1 MVEAEGTPIPTV
13 PMTEQQADVM
23 LSLADELIQN
33 GRAESAEVLLSLLQG
48 ELLSPE
54 FMLDQQQT

>member
-1 MVEAEGTPIPTV
+1 
-13 PMTEQQADVM
+13 MTEQQADVM

-33 GRAESAEVLLSLLQG
+33 GRPESAEVLLSLLQS

-54 FMLDQQQT
+54 FMLDEQQT

>member
-33 GRAESAEVLLSLLQG
+33 GRPEPAEVLLSLLQS
-48 ELLSPE
+48 ELLSPA
-54 FMLDQQQT
+54 FILDEQQT

>member
-1 MVEAEGTPIPTV
+1 MVEAEETVIPTV

-33 GRAESAEVLLSLLQG
+33 GRPESAEVLLSLLQS

-54 FMLDQQQT
+54 FMLDEQQT